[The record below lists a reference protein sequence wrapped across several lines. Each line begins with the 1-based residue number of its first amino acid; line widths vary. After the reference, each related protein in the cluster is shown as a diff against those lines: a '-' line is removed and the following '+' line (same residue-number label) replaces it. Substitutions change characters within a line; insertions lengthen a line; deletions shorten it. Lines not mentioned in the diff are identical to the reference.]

1 MAKGNSTTTLWAR
14 SYEVRTE
21 KGQLLGRNR
30 RMLKLIKTNE
40 ILPTEEESEE
50 EEFEEEHEERNEGV
64 EEEEEQ
70 EEEQDEDIHQEAA
83 EKEQEKKTRSGR
95 VVQLPI
101 RFKDYDMS

>member
-21 KGQLLGRNR
+21 KGQLLRRNR

-40 ILPTEEESEE
+40 IVATEEESEE
-50 EEFEEEHEERNEGV
+50 EEFEEEHEEQNEGV
-64 EEEEEQ
+64 EEEQ
-70 EEEQDEDIHQEAA
+70 EEEEPDEDIHQEAA
-83 EKEQEKKTRSGR
+83 EKEEEKKTRSGR
-95 VVQLPI
+95 VIQLPT